1 MSDTDPLLG
10 GQAGTRGTEDRL
22 VEGPRGFAD
31 GVPPIVRAQPG
42 GFDGDHETERVVW
55 ELAVDAARIGTFDW
69 DLETSAL
76 RFDDRLLEL
85 FGLDRERFGGSIE
98 AFNERVHPEDLPR
111 VSQAL
116 EAAIETCGGYAA
128 EYRILLPGGEVHWIA
143 ARGRALC
150 DEDGRAVRLI
160 GAAFDTTAE
169 QEAEARTARVLE
181 TMPTAFFQLD
191 TSWRFS
197 YVNTEGE
204 RLLGKTRDELVG
216 GVIWE
221 LFPASV
227 GSDFETGYRRAA
239 ESGDPVSFDAW
250 YPAPLEAWYEV
261 RAWPNPDGLAVYFVD
276 VTTRREVQRQNELA
290 ARRSALLAQVTAE
303 LTGTLDLE
311 EAVGRVAPLVVPVL
325 GDWAVVT
332 LVAGDWEADWRRA
345 LRDVGWWHAEPA
357 LRPVVER
364 YAGLRIEALLDVAFV
379 PQVLRSSQ
387 PVVLPDNA
395 AERVAAVLAPGEA
408 RDLLVGLDPSA
419 VAIVPMRGRDRTVGL
434 LTVFRAQDT
443 EPFSDEDLR
452 TLGEVAGRAG
462 LALDNARLF
471 AEQRDLAEGLQRSLL
486 TAPPE
491 PDHVEITVRYEPAA
505 ETAQVGGDWYDA
517 FLQQDGSTVLVIGD
531 VVGHD
536 TAAAAAMGQVRSLLR
551 GIAVH
556 SGDGP
561 ATVLHGVDQVLQ
573 TLQVETTATAVV
585 ARLEATPEERERGV
599 TQVRLSNAGHPPPMV
614 VDADGTTHCLTHD
627 DEADLLLG
635 LDPGTPRSEWVVTL
649 ERGSTI
655 LLYTDGLVERRGEAL
670 DEGIARLREAL
681 TALAARDL
689 TLDGLCDRLV
699 RHMLPERPEDDI
711 ALVAVRLHP
720 EDRPR
725 PPEAGP
731 NRLPEG
737 VA

>member
-1 MSDTDPLLG
+1 M
-10 GQAGTRGTEDRL
+10 
-22 VEGPRGFAD
+22 EGPRGFAD
-31 GVPPIVRAQPG
+31 DVPPTVRAQVG
-42 GFDGDHETERVVW
+42 EFDGDLETERVVW

-69 DLETSAL
+69 NLETSAL

-85 FGLDRERFGGSIE
+85 FGLDRETFGGSIE

-116 EAAIETCGGYAA
+116 ETAIETCGGYAA
-128 EYRILLPGGEVHWIA
+128 EYRILLPDGAVHWIA

-204 RLLGKTRDELVG
+204 RLLGKTREQLVG

-221 LFPASV
+221 LFPAAV
-227 GSDFETGYRRAA
+227 GSDFEAGYRRAA

-276 VTTRREVQRQNELA
+276 ITTRREVERQNERA
-290 ARRSALLAQVTAE
+290 ARRSALLAEVTAE

-311 EAVGRVAPLVVPVL
+311 EAVGRVAPLVAPVL
-325 GDWAVVT
+325 GDWVVVT
-332 LVAGDWEADWRRA
+332 LVGGDWETDWRRA
-345 LRDVGWWHAEPA
+345 LRDVGWWHADPT

-364 YAGLRIEALLDVAFV
+364 YARLRIEALLDVAFV

-387 PVVLPDNA
+387 PVMLPDRA

-408 RDLLVGLDPSA
+408 RDLLIGLDPSA
-419 VAIVPMRGRDRTVGL
+419 AAIVPMRGRDRTVGL
-434 LTVFRAQDT
+434 LTVFRSQGT
-443 EPFSDEDLR
+443 EPFSAEDLR
-452 TLGEVAGRAG
+452 TLDEVAGRAG

-491 PDHVEITVRYEPAA
+491 SDHVEIAVRYEPAA

-517 FLQQDGSTVLVIGD
+517 FRQQDGSTVLVIGD

-585 ARLEATPEERERGV
+585 ARLEATGEEHERGF
-599 TQVRLSNAGHPPPMV
+599 TRVRLSNAGHPPPMV
-614 VDADGTTHCLTHD
+614 VDADGTTRSVTRD
-627 DEADLLLG
+627 EEADLLLG
-635 LDPGTPRSEWVVTL
+635 LDPDTPRSEWVVTL
-649 ERGSTI
+649 EPGSTI
-655 LLYTDGLVERRGEAL
+655 LLYTDGLVERRGEAV

-699 RHMLPERPEDDI
+699 REMLPERPEDDI

-720 EDRPR
+720 ADRPER
-725 PPEAGP
+725 REAGAHGPPEGMA
-731 NRLPEG
+731 
-737 VA
+737 